1 MTIYKSDKENPVGT
15 EIDKIQYD
23 PELFTKEIWTK
34 ICDVIGDDINAKSY
48 EDMIKNANVM
58 NKEKDIKENN
68 KEER

>member
-1 MTIYKSDKENPVGT
+1 MIYKSKKENLVGT

-34 ICDVIGDDINAKSY
+34 IRDVIGDDINAKPY
-48 EDMIKNANVM
+48 EDMIKNANVIT
-58 NKEKDIKENN
+58 NKKETIENN